1 VSGSW
6 HLQQCQAQLS
16 LDVEG
21 YSAAV
26 MGGLRQHMRLTC
38 HTHPGRSSTNHVRA
52 QVSVWLHTPPSDG
65 GPTPTSPQVVA
76 LLAGAPSGHSLPPT
90 ALSYDA
96 GSLPLGSSLAAST
109 PFGSPPQPQGHAYE
123 PGRYGPGR
131 YELGQQGGGIGSG
144 MIRGPQGETDAEPAL
159 LLPEYRCGGFRSSL
173 DAPTAEMSEPHPTG
187 GLDTSVR
194 SGHQFSM
201 GSLGSEV
208 GAPAEQAAAANA
220 AAAVVPMLP
229 AAGGVQGAPA
239 GQAHLLPK
247 PPQAA
252 TASADGLAELPA
264 PGAAASYKSAS
275 YRSAPGTPA
284 ARPEAPPM
292 RQRIDTDEQLAAAL
306 ATPAKLDAKPG
317 PASQASAVSEPAASA
332 SEAASASS
340 VPPMSG
346 AASFWAPR
354 SGAPG
359 STPAPPFPGA
369 QLADVERHMATGRA
383 APQAPEP
390 PLDAATAE
398 IDAYHLGYRAA
409 EAAMQQQLAAKQTE
423 LSNLQVSASISS
435 CVRKCSN
442 QRSILRCWVVS
453 LRCCPCKALLHLH
466 MWWFCPRLS
475 PEAAAHQPACLSTRT
490 GDAGRI
496 HAGVGATA
504 GVPDGAPGGNGEPV
518 GALQV
523 AHRTCNTQ

>member
-1 VSGSW
+1 
-6 HLQQCQAQLS
+6 
-16 LDVEG
+16 
-21 YSAAV
+21 

-38 HTHPGRSSTNHVRA
+38 RTHPGSSSTNHVRA
-52 QVSVWLHTPPSDG
+52 QVSVWLHTSPSDG
-65 GPTPTSPQVVA
+65 GAPPTSPQAVA
-76 LLAGAPSGHSLPPT
+76 LLAGAPFGHSLLPT
-90 ALSYDA
+90 TLSYDG

-131 YELGQQGGGIGSG
+131 YEHGQQGGSMGRSV
-144 MIRGPQGETDAEPAL
+144 MRGPQGETGAEPAL
-159 LLPEYRCGGFRSSL
+159 PLPEYSCGGFRSSL
-173 DAPTAEMSEPHPTG
+173 EAPTAEMSEPHPIG

-201 GSLGSEV
+201 GSLGSEA
-208 GAPAEQAAAANA
+208 GAPAEKPAAANA

-247 PPQAA
+247 LPEAA
-252 TASADGLAELPA
+252 ALSANGLAEVPA
-264 PGAAASYKSAS
+264 PGTAASYKSAS
-275 YRSAPGTPA
+275 YRCAPGTPA

-306 ATPAKLDAKPG
+306 ATPAQLDAKPG
-317 PASQASAVSEPAASA
+317 PAPQASAVSEPAAST
-332 SEAASASS
+332 SEGL
-340 VPPMSG
+340 VLSG
-346 AASFWAPR
+346 AASFLAPG
-354 SGAPG
+354 SGAPS
-359 STPAPPFPGA
+359 STPALPFPGA
-369 QLADVERHMATGRA
+369 QLADVVRLMAGGGA

-435 CVRKCSN
+435 CVRKCSK
-442 QRSILRCWVVS
+442 QRTILRC
-453 LRCCPCKALLHLH
+453 
-466 MWWFCPRLS
+466 
-475 PEAAAHQPACLSTRT
+475 
-490 GDAGRI
+490 
-496 HAGVGATA
+496 
-504 GVPDGAPGGNGEPV
+504 
-518 GALQV
+518 
-523 AHRTCNTQ
+523 